1 VAVFAYRAADQRG
14 QTIDGV
20 MEAADAR
27 AVVERLQRDAYF
39 PIKVV
44 PQAQESRLLD
54 ALAWPALGRRRVPGR
69 DLVALTQQLATLSE
83 AGLPLDRALAIQAEL
98 APSPRLRTIMGD
110 VLRSVRGGTSLAD
123 ALAKHHPRPF
133 SRLYINMVRAGERGG
148 VLETTLR
155 RLAQFLEES
164 QEFRD
169 ALVSALIYPVLLTGV
184 GSAAVVFLMTFVI
197 PRFAAIFK
205 DLGATIPLP
214 TLILLETSGAIRANW
229 WLLALVALVGLVASR
244 MVLGTR
250 GGRLTA
256 DRLLLR
262 LPLAG
267 EVIVKTEVA
276 YFTRILGTLLK
287 SGVAMIPALTV
298 VKEMLTNQVLA
309 HAVESLAG
317 GARRGAGLAQPM
329 AEAGVFPPLAV
340 HMVRVGEETG
350 RLEEMLLQVA
360 ASFEGDTR
368 KLVKRLIALAEPCII
383 LVMGLVV
390 GFIVVAML
398 MAILSVTDIPL

>member
-1 VAVFAYRAADQRG
+1 MTVFAYRAADRRG

-20 MEAADAR
+20 MEASDAR

-39 PIKVV
+39 PITID
-44 PQAQESRLLD
+44 AQDQRRHLLGF
-54 ALAWPALGRRRVPGR
+54 AWPETGRGRVAGR
-69 DLVALTQQLATLSE
+69 DLVALTQQLATLVE
-83 AGLPLDRALAIQAEL
+83 AGLPLDRALAIQTEL
-98 APSPRLRTIMGD
+98 APTPRLRAIMAD
-110 VLRSVRGGTSLAD
+110 VLRSVQGGTSLAD
-123 ALAKHHPRPF
+123 ALGKHHPRPF
-133 SRLYINMVRAGERGG
+133 SRLYINMVRAGEKGG

-155 RLAQFLEES
+155 RLAGFLDES

-184 GSAAVVFLMTFVI
+184 GTAAVIFLMTFVI

-214 TLILLETSGAIRANW
+214 TLILLKASGFIQHYW
-229 WLLALVALVGLVASR
+229 WLLALLVTAGVLGSR
-244 MVLGTR
+244 MLLATPR
-250 GGRLTA
+250 GRLGA

-267 EVIVKTEVA
+267 KVIVQTEVA
-276 YFTRILGTLLK
+276 RFTRILGTLLK

-298 VKEMLTNQVLA
+298 VKDMLGNQVLA
-309 HAVESLAG
+309 GAVESLSDG
-317 GARRGAGLAQPM
+317 VRRGAGLARPM
-329 AEAGVFPPLAV
+329 AEARTFPALAV
-340 HMVRVGEETG
+340 HLVRVGEETG
-350 RLEEMLLQVA
+350 RLEETLLQVA
-360 ASFEGDTR
+360 ASLEADTR

-398 MAILSVTDIPL
+398 MAILSVTDLPI

>member
-1 VAVFAYRAADQRG
+1 MTVFAYRAADRRG
-14 QTIDGV
+14 QMVDGV
-20 MEAADAR
+20 MEAPDAR

-39 PIKVV
+39 PITID
-44 PQAQESRLLD
+44 AQDHRRRWLG
-54 ALAWPALGRRRVPGR
+54 LAWPESGRGRVAGR
-69 DLVALTQQLATLSE
+69 DLVALTQQLATLVE

-98 APSPRLRTIMGD
+98 APTPRLRAIMAD
-110 VLRSVRGGTSLAD
+110 VLRGVQGGATLAD
-123 ALAKHHPRPF
+123 ALGKHHPRPF
-133 SRLYINMVRAGERGG
+133 SRLYINMVRAGEKGG

-155 RLAQFLEES
+155 RLASFLEES

-169 ALVSALIYPVLLTGV
+169 ALVSALIYPALLTGA
-184 GSAAVVFLMTFVI
+184 GATAVIFLMTFVI

-214 TLILLETSGAIRANW
+214 TLILLETSGFIQHYW
-229 WLLALVALVGLVASR
+229 WLLALLAAAGALASR
-244 MVLGTR
+244 MVLATPR
-250 GGRLTA
+250 GRLGA

-267 EVIVKTEVA
+267 EVIVKSEVA
-276 YFTRILGTLLK
+276 RFTRILGTLLR

-298 VKEMLTNQVLA
+298 VKDMLGNQVLA
-309 HAVESLAG
+309 RAVESLG
-317 GARRGAGLAQPM
+317 DGVRRGAGLAQPM
-329 AEAGVFPPLAV
+329 AEARAFPPLAV

-350 RLEEMLLQVA
+350 RLDETLLQVA
-360 ASFEGDTR
+360 ASLETDTR

-398 MAILSVTDIPL
+398 MAILSVTDLPI

>member
-1 VAVFAYRAADQRG
+1 VAVFAYRAADRRG

-44 PQAQESRLLD
+44 PQAQQSRLVE

-69 DLVALTQQLATLSE
+69 DLAALTQQLATLSE

-169 ALVSALIYPVLLTGV
+169 ALVSALIYPVLLTAV
-184 GSAAVVFLMTFVI
+184 GAAAVVFLMTFVI

-214 TLILLETSGAIRANW
+214 TLILLETSGAIRAYW

-244 MVLGTR
+244 MVLATP

-262 LPLAG
+262 LPLVG
-267 EVIVKTEVA
+267 EVIVKSEVA
-276 YFTRILGTLLK
+276 RFTRILGTLLK

-309 HAVESLAG
+309 HAVESLGG

>member
-1 VAVFAYRAADQRG
+1 MTVFSYRAADRRG

-20 MEAADAR
+20 MEAPDAR

-39 PIKVV
+39 PIAID
-44 PQAQESRLLD
+44 AQDQRRRLLG
-54 ALAWPALGRRRVPGR
+54 LAWPEAGRGRVAGR
-69 DLVALTQQLATLSE
+69 DLVSLTQQLATLIE

-98 APSPRLRTIMGD
+98 APTPRLRAIMGD
-110 VLRSVRGGTSLAD
+110 VLRSVQGGSSFAD
-123 ALAKHHPRPF
+123 ALGKHHPRPF
-133 SRLYINMVRAGERGG
+133 SRLYINMVRAGEKGG

-155 RLAQFLEES
+155 RLAGFLEES

-169 ALVSALIYPVLLTGV
+169 AVVSALIYPVLLTGV
-184 GSAAVVFLMTFVI
+184 GAAAVVFLMAFVI
-197 PRFAAIFK
+197 PRFAVIFS

-214 TLILLETSGAIRANW
+214 TLILLEASGVIQRYW
-229 WLLALVALVGLVASR
+229 WLLALLAGGGVLASR
-244 MVLGTR
+244 MVLATPR
-250 GGRLTA
+250 GRLGA

-262 LPLAG
+262 LPVAG

-276 YFTRILGTLLK
+276 RFTRILGTLLR
-287 SGVAMIPALTV
+287 SGVAMIPALAV
-298 VKEMLTNQVLA
+298 VKDMLGNQVLA
-309 HAVESLAG
+309 RAVEGLG
-317 GARRGAGLAQPM
+317 EGARRGAGLAQPM
-329 AEAGVFPPLAV
+329 AEAGAFPPLAV

-350 RLEEMLLQVA
+350 HLEETLLQVA
-360 ASFEGDTR
+360 ASLEADTR

-398 MAILSVTDIPL
+398 LAILSVTDLPL